1 MKLFKTVLIRNELQ
15 TFTIYIKANV
25 NVDIWPVTIKYK
37 LQLKSKAEFLTTYV
51 HTCILS
57 NSFLFVKM
65 AFVPEIR
72 GIIRDPVGVT
82 NQIDYFS
89 FMWKKGNYFQCSWNS
104 LLWNYIKC
112 FTHEVSDTSLQ

>member
-15 TFTIYIKANV
+15 TFTIYIKVNI

-37 LQLKSKAEFLTTYV
+37 LQLKSKADFLTTYV

-72 GIIRDPVGVT
+72 GMIQGPGRSDQSNRLFFLYVEEGE
-82 NQIDYFS
+82 
-89 FMWKKGNYFQCSWNS
+89 
-104 LLWNYIKC
+104 LLSMLLKLSSVKL
-112 FTHEVSDTSLQ
+112 H